1 MYDLDHAE
9 DIALIAH
16 AIAEMQ
22 EMINRLVSEE
32 EKVGLVINQRET
44 LIMQI
49 QSDDDH
55 MNCITDG

>member
-22 EMINRLVSEE
+22 EMINRLVSEG
-32 EKVGLVINQRET
+32 EKVGLVINRRET